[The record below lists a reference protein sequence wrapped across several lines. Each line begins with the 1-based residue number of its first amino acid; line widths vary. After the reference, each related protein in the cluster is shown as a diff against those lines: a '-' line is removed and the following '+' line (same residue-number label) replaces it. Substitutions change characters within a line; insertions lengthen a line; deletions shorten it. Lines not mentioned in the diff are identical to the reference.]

1 MTRTQRDLRKC
12 GDRMKSMKLY
22 TDDEYENMVG
32 LVQNALCEVE
42 NMEEDY
48 RTVLVLDCL
57 RRLRNVI
64 TGEEAE

>member
-1 MTRTQRDLRKC
+1 
-12 GDRMKSMKLY
+12 MKSMKLY

-48 RTVLVLDCL
+48 KTLLVLDY
-57 RRLRNVI
+57 RQRLRNAI
-64 TGEEAE
+64 TDEVTE

>member
-1 MTRTQRDLRKC
+1 
-12 GDRMKSMKLY
+12 MKNMKLY

-48 RTVLVLDCL
+48 RTLLVQDYL
-57 RRLRNVI
+57 RRLRDAI
-64 TGEEAE
+64 TGEVME

>member
-1 MTRTQRDLRKC
+1 
-12 GDRMKSMKLY
+12 MKSMKLY
-22 TDDEYENMVG
+22 TDDEFENMVG

-48 RTVLVLDCL
+48 RTLLVLDCL

-64 TGEEAE
+64 TGEVTE

>member
-1 MTRTQRDLRKC
+1 
-12 GDRMKSMKLY
+12 MKSMKLY

-32 LVQNALCEVE
+32 LVQNVLCEVE

-48 RTVLVLDCL
+48 RTVLVLDYL

-64 TGEEAE
+64 TGEDTE

>member
-1 MTRTQRDLRKC
+1 MDGREK
-12 GDRMKSMKLY
+12 GDGMKSMKLY
-22 TDDEYENMVG
+22 TDDEYKNMVG

-48 RTVLVLDCL
+48 RTVLVLDYL

-64 TGEEAE
+64 TGEVTE

>member
-1 MTRTQRDLRKC
+1 
-12 GDRMKSMKLY
+12 MKSMKLY

-48 RTVLVLDCL
+48 RTLNVLNYL
-57 RRLRNVI
+57 RRLRDAI
-64 TGEEAE
+64 TREETE